1 MTTPTIDEQ
10 LAWMREL
17 QGFQRRQYGMLIETG
32 RMTHAEAARKSALID
47 AVIGTLEQ
55 HQANLATHLKGASD
69 AGTLRTPMALVRIS
83 CGPKF
88 EDVAILNADMVVEDS
103 RLRLALMAQLEVKLI
118 GVLKAARWRQG

>member
-17 QGFQRRQYGMLIETG
+17 QCFQRRQYGTLVETG
-32 RMTHAEAARKSALID
+32 RLTRAEAARKMALID

-69 AGTLRTPMALVRIS
+69 AGALKTPMALVRIS

-88 EDVAILNADMVVEDS
+88 EDVAILNADMMLEDS
-103 RLRLALMAQLEVKLI
+103 RLRLALMAQLEGKLI
-118 GVLKAARWRQG
+118 GVIKAARWRQT